1 MSAILIE
8 LALKFWPYVA
18 AVGAALLLVLQQRRA
33 GAKAERAKQ
42 AGYPERFAQ
51 EALGHNSKAVH
62 RMYARHAQVSLPS
75 LEDYEGKIIPMPQQ
89 AAAKVADPERVA
101 TA

>member
-42 AGYPERFAQ
+42 AER
-51 EALGHNSKAVH
+51 EAEARDIADKVDNDVGALPPADARKELGKWS
-62 RMYARHAQVSLPS
+62 R
-75 LEDYEGKIIPMPQQ
+75 
-89 AAAKVADPERVA
+89 
-101 TA
+101 